1 MPLTVKQKL
10 ERRKAVRKAA
20 KGWEERLVDVS
31 GRNPL
36 RNYHDRARSTLDL
49 TPSNENEVSLRAI
62 GSLLAGRAVRMT
74 TLFPSEDAHRDVR
87 RRLTAIH
94 RMAQANSD
102 EKGIDTLFAAAGLAT
117 WKVETGSAPNAP
129 VILIPLK
136 IIPTNAAR
144 SEFNIIVSGDPHINP
159 VLAYILQSEYDL
171 SVSKESGDIADGL
184 PGSFNALM
192 DLLKT
197 YATKWSKR
205 VRGFDIAPR
214 LVVANF
220 KYANMAMV
228 DDLANN
234 ADALADNDIVAAIA
248 GVKEARDKISAKI
261 SDEPFNKPDID
272 SPESEY
278 LILDAD
284 SSQHNAINRALGK
297 ESLVVW
303 GPPGTGKSQV
313 IANLIAALIAKGKR
327 VLFVAEKRAAIDVVT
342 ARLDA
347 VGLSDLVMDAHGGI
361 GSKRE
366 FAQKMGASLS
376 GIKRIPEQDYS
387 DVHTRLARTRD
398 RLIKHKN
405 NVHDLREPWGI
416 SVFEI
421 QSKLID
427 TPEAARTALRIHS
440 AKARNLDTQS
450 IDRLK
455 RSAQKWV
462 DLGGHK
468 FSADYPEW
476 YQAKVETG
484 EDAGKAFNLVRELD
498 ETLPDVHSQISAYL
512 DEVGLTPPNT
522 VSKWGAM
529 LEWLSGWANTPS
541 NIRDEAD
548 VRQALELV
556 ARLRETLP
564 AVYSQI
570 SVCLGGVGLMPVA
583 GWGALLEWLSDVE
596 QFSTRFSSGIYELD
610 HDACVEALAPAYRWY
625 APMASVLSSHYRDA
639 LNSVRAQQRTPGMA
653 SALQAIDA
661 VEQAKEHL
669 HKWNGL
675 NNNGSF
681 PKAPS
686 NLEEIRAQA
695 NSLVKDLKRL
705 GDFLPRLDALNQPYA
720 ELEQRIRRLA
730 PPNMKVCSQTRMWAL
745 ESRRADLREVIA
757 QVSDISQCLQGLA
770 DFLPKLDALNH
781 RYAALADML
790 RTMAGQQRAA
800 SNLPAIR
807 EFEREFERAGV
818 THIVKSAGNE
828 TPPKHIGRAIE
839 YSWLTAVWEDLNFQN
854 SDLNNFTSATH
865 NRYQREFAEADR
877 HHIDAS
883 PKRILRAVAEA
894 ATQAMNKFP
903 DEHRLVL
910 RESTK
915 KRSLL
920 PVRELFRRA
929 PNVIT
934 AIRPCWAMSP
944 LLVAETI
951 PIGADANMFDVVI
964 FDEASQIPPE
974 EAICSLARAPQAII
988 AGDHLQLPP
997 TNFFSSGDSD
1007 DEQDEDDYD
1016 DAALTVGTESILDVA
1031 RAGLIRDAMLEWH
1044 YRSRDARLIAFSNVH
1059 IYEGNLTAFPG
1070 TAVKAPFTRH
1080 LVEPNPS
1087 LPLKTTNSHPDEVAK
1102 VVDLIIEHARECPDE
1117 TLGVIAF
1124 GIKHAN
1130 NIEEAL
1136 RVRLRDMADSSLDEF
1151 FSATAR
1157 ERFFVKNIETVQGDE
1172 RDVIILSVGYHKNAS
1187 GRLLYR
1193 FGPLN
1198 QDGGERRLNVAVTRA
1213 RSRIH
1218 LVSSFSHQDM
1228 DPGRSKARGVEL
1240 LRQYLEFA
1248 ASDGSELG
1256 AAVSDEPLNPFEMD
1270 VKRRLEQAK
1279 IPVTPQYGVAG
1290 YRIDFACAHPERTGD
1305 MVLAIEADGAS
1316 YHSGHTARD
1325 RDRLRQEVLESKGWR
1340 FHRIWSTDW
1349 FRDPEGETREAVNA
1363 WKQAVRDADNAD
1375 LHPPKTANPQEQNS
1389 QADANDAAP
1398 ARTRRPNIIPGQS
1411 IGKYHSYQLEA
1422 LARWILS
1429 DTLKLPDED
1438 VMAEMRK
1445 ELGFKR
1451 RGKRVDAALK
1461 AAIKRAKDDP
1471 IDWTSIF

>member
-1 MPLTVKQKL
+1 MPLTVKQKVA
-10 ERRKAVRKAA
+10 RRIAVRKAA
-20 KGWEERLVDVS
+20 KDWEKRLVDVS

-49 TPSNENEVSLRAI
+49 TPGNENEVNPRAI

-94 RMAQANSD
+94 RTAQANSD

-117 WKVETGSAPNAP
+117 WEVETGTKPNAP
-129 VILIPLK
+129 VILIPLE

-144 SEFNIIVSGDPHINP
+144 SEFTVKAAGDPQINP
-159 VLAYILQSEYDL
+159 VLAYILQSEYNV
-171 SVSKESGDIADGL
+171 SVSKESGDIAEDL
-184 PGSFNALM
+184 PGSFNALTG
-192 DLLKT
+192 LLNT

-205 VRGFDIAPR
+205 ARGFAITPR

-248 GVKEARDKISAKI
+248 GVKEAQDKISAKI

-313 IANLIAALIAKGKR
+313 IANLIAALIADGKR

-427 TPEAARTALRIHS
+427 TPAAAQTALRIQS
-440 AKARNLDTQS
+440 AKARKLNTQS

-462 DLGGHK
+462 DLNGHK

-476 YQAKVETG
+476 NQSKVETRD
-484 EDAGKAFNLVRELD
+484 DARAAFELVRELD
-498 ETLPDVHSQISAYL
+498 ETLPNVHSQLSACL
-512 DEVGLTPPNT
+512 GGVGLTPPNV
-522 VSKWGAM
+522 VSEWGAL
-529 LEWLSGWANTPS
+529 LEWLSNWAHTPS
-541 NIRDEAD
+541 NISDKTD
-548 VRQALELV
+548 VRQALKLV
-556 ARLRETLP
+556 ARLNQTLP
-564 AVYSQI
+564 AVHSQL
-570 SVCLGGVGLMPVA
+570 SACLGGVGLMPVA

-639 LNSVRAQQRTPGMA
+639 LNSVRAQQRTPGMV

-669 HKWNGL
+669 HKWKGL

-695 NSLVKDLKRL
+695 TSLVNDLNRL
-705 GDFLPRLDALNQPYA
+705 GSFLPKLDALNQPYA
-720 ELEQRIRRLA
+720 ELEQQLKRLA
-730 PPNMKVCSQTRMWAL
+730 PPPNMKVCSQTRIWAL
-745 ESRRADLREVIA
+745 ERRRADLREAIT
-757 QVSDISQCLQGLA
+757 QVSDISQRLQGLA
-770 DFLPKLDALNH
+770 DFLPRLNALNH
-781 RYAALADML
+781 SYAALSDML

-800 SNLPAIR
+800 SNLPEIR
-807 EFEREFERAGV
+807 RLESKFESAGV
-818 THIVKSAGNE
+818 TQVVNSAGKE
-828 TPPKHIGRAIE
+828 TPPEYIDRAIE
-839 YSWLTAVWEDLNFQN
+839 YSWLNAVWEDLNFQN

-865 NRYQREFAEADR
+865 NRYQRGFMEAER
-877 HHIDAS
+877 QHIDAS

-894 ATQAMNKFP
+894 ATQMMDKFP
-903 DEHRLVL
+903 AEYQLVR
-910 RESTK
+910 RESIK
-915 KRSLL
+915 KSRLL
-920 PVRELFRRA
+920 SVRELFRRA

-951 PIGADANMFDVVI
+951 PTGANMFDVVI

-1007 DEQDEDDYD
+1007 DEQDEDDDD

-1070 TAVKAPFTRH
+1070 VAVKAPFTHH
-1080 LVEPNPS
+1080 LVNPS
-1087 LPLKTTNSHPDEVAK
+1087 SPLKTTNSHPDEAEK

-1136 RVRLRDMADSSLDEF
+1136 RVRLINMADSSLDNF
-1151 FSATAR
+1151 FSATAQ

-1228 DPGRSKARGVEL
+1228 APGHSKAKGVEL

-1248 ASDGSELG
+1248 ASGGSELG

-1270 VKRRLEQAK
+1270 VKQRLERAGV
-1279 IPVTPQYGVAG
+1279 PVTSQYGAAG
-1290 YRIDFACAHPERTGD
+1290 YRIDFACAHPERAGD

-1316 YHSGHTARD
+1316 YHSGQTARD
-1325 RDRLRQEVLESKGWR
+1325 RDRLRQQVLESKGWR

-1349 FRDPEGETREAVNA
+1349 FRDPEGETRKAVNA
-1363 WKQAVRDADNAD
+1363 WKQAARDADAAD
-1375 LHPPKTANPQEQNS
+1375 VRQPKAADAPEQNS
-1389 QADANDAAP
+1389 QAAANDAAP
-1398 ARTRRPNIIPGQS
+1398 VRTHRRPNIIPGRS
-1411 IGKYHSYQLEA
+1411 IDKYHSYQLDN

-1429 DTLKLPDED
+1429 DTLLRTDEEL
-1438 VMAEMRK
+1438 MAEMRQY
-1445 ELGFKR
+1445 LGFKR
-1451 RGKRVDAALK
+1451 RGNRIDAALK
-1461 AAIKRAKDDP
+1461 AAIKRARDNP
-1471 IDWTSIF
+1471 VDWRSVF

>member
-10 ERRKAVRKAA
+10 ERRIAVRKAA
-20 KGWEERLVDVS
+20 KDWEKRLVDVS

-49 TPSNENEVSLRAI
+49 TPGNESEVNPRAI

-94 RMAQANSD
+94 RTAQANSD

-117 WKVETGSAPNAP
+117 WEVETGTNPNAP
-129 VILIPLK
+129 VILIPLE

-144 SEFNIIVSGDPHINP
+144 SEFTIKAAGDPQINP
-159 VLAYILQSEYDL
+159 VLAYILQSEYNV
-171 SVSKESGDIADGL
+171 SVSKESGDIAEGL
-184 PGSFNALM
+184 PGSFKSLTG
-192 DLLKT
+192 LLET
-197 YATKWSKR
+197 YATKWAKR
-205 VRGFDIAPR
+205 ARGFAITPR

-234 ADALADNDIVAAIA
+234 ADALANSDIVAAIA
-248 GVKEARDKISAKI
+248 GVKEARDTLAANINDA
-261 SDEPFNKPDID
+261 PVNLPDTTP
-272 SPESEY
+272 PELEY

-284 SSQHNAINRALGK
+284 SSQNNAINRALFG

-313 IANLIAALIAKGKR
+313 IANLIATLIAYGKR

-376 GIKRIPEQDYS
+376 GIRRIPEQDYAG
-387 DVHTRLARTRD
+387 VHTRLERTRD
-398 RLIKHKN
+398 HLIKHKN
-405 NVHDLREPWGI
+405 NIHDLRDPWGI
-416 SVFEI
+416 SVFDV

-427 TPEAARTALRIHS
+427 TPKAAQTALRIQS
-440 AKARNLDTQS
+440 AKARKLNTKS
-450 IDRLK
+450 IERLK
-455 RSAQKWV
+455 EDAKQWV
-462 DLGGHK
+462 EFEGHK

-476 YQAKVETG
+476 DRSNVKTQDEAR
-484 EDAGKAFNLVRELD
+484 AAFELVRELD
-498 ETLPDVHSQISAYL
+498 ETLPAVHSQISAYL

-522 VSKWGAM
+522 VSEWGAL
-529 LEWLSGWANTPS
+529 LEWLSNWAHTPS
-541 NIRDEAD
+541 NISDEAD

-556 ARLRETLP
+556 ARLSETLP

-570 SVCLGGVGLMPVA
+570 SACLGGVGLMPVA
-583 GWGALLEWLSDVE
+583 GWGALLEWLSEVE
-596 QFSTRFSSGIYELD
+596 QFSTQFSSGIYELD
-610 HDACVEALAPAYRWY
+610 HDACVDALAPAYRWY
-625 APMASVLSSHYRDA
+625 APMASVLSAHYRDA
-639 LNSVRAQQRTPGMA
+639 LNSVRANQRTPGMV

-661 VEQAKEHL
+661 LEQAKEHL

-681 PKAPS
+681 PNAPS
-686 NLEEIRAQA
+686 NLNEIMAQA
-695 NSLVKDLKRL
+695 TSLVNDLKRL
-705 GDFLPRLDALNQPYA
+705 GNFMPKLDALNQPYA
-720 ELEQRIRRLA
+720 ELEQLLKRLA
-730 PPNMKVCSQTRMWAL
+730 PPNMKVCRQTRIWAL
-745 ESRRADLREVIA
+745 ERRRADLRAAIT
-757 QVSDISQCLQGLA
+757 QVSDISQRLPGLA
-770 DFLPKLDALNH
+770 EFLPGLNALIH
-781 RYAALADML
+781 PYAAIADVL

-800 SNLPAIR
+800 SNLPEIR
-807 EFEREFERAGV
+807 RLESEFDSAGV
-818 THIVKSAGNE
+818 AHVVNSAGKE
-828 TPPKHIGRAIE
+828 TPPEYIDRAIE
-839 YSWLTAVWEDLNFQN
+839 YSWLNAVLEDLNFEN
-854 SDLNNFTSATH
+854 SDLNNFKSATH
-865 NRYQREFAEADR
+865 NRYQRGFAEADR
-877 HHIDAS
+877 QHIDAS

-894 ATQAMNKFP
+894 ATQAMNEFSQ
-903 DEHRLVL
+903 EYQLVR

-915 KRSLL
+915 KSRLL
-920 PVRELFRRA
+920 PVRELFKRA

-951 PIGADANMFDVVI
+951 PIGAKMFDVVI

-1070 TAVKAPFTRH
+1070 VAVKAPFTRH
-1080 LVEPNPS
+1080 LVTPNPA
-1087 LPLKTTNSHPDEVAK
+1087 LPQKTTNSHPDEVAK
-1102 VVDLIIEHARECPDE
+1102 VVDIILEHAREHPDE

-1151 FSATAR
+1151 FSATAQ

-1248 ASDGSELG
+1248 ASGGSELG
-1256 AAVSDEPLNPFEMD
+1256 TAISDEPLNPFEMD
-1270 VKRRLEQAK
+1270 VKQRLERAK
-1279 IPVTPQYGVAG
+1279 IPLTPQYGVAG
-1290 YRIDFACAHPERTGD
+1290 YRIDFACAHPKRAGD

-1316 YHSGHTARD
+1316 YHSGQTARD
-1325 RDRLRQEVLESKGWR
+1325 RDRLRQEVLENKGWR

-1349 FRDPEGETREAVNA
+1349 FRDPEGETRKAVNA
-1363 WKQAVRDADNAD
+1363 WKQAVRDADTAD
-1375 LHPPKTANPQEQNS
+1375 ARPPKAADVPEQTS
-1389 QADANDAAP
+1389 QADADDAAP
-1398 ARTRRPNIIPGQS
+1398 ARSRRPNIITGQS
-1411 IGKYHSYQLEA
+1411 IDKYPLYVLVL

-1429 DTLKLPDED
+1429 DTLLRTDEEL
-1438 VMAEMRK
+1438 MSEMRK
-1445 ELGFKR
+1445 DLGFKR
-1451 RGKRVDAALK
+1451 RGRRVDAALE
-1461 AAIKRAKDDP
+1461 AAIKIARDNP
-1471 IDWTSIF
+1471 VDWSSKF